1 MITGRKKKTIPSMD
15 RIVRHAGVNSSIT
28 EKNLLPNDLG
38 GVIFGCTRYTME
50 ECLSN
55 QIFGLPAFHIAYI
68 KNIKPGLPLF
78 LFNYSDRK
86 MHGIY
91 EAASDGE
98 MNINPYG
105 WSENGQEFTKYPAQV
120 RICIR
125 KQCKPLLENQYKP
138 IIIDNYYTEGHFWF
152 ELDHSQTGRL
162 IWLFESSP
170 IAVPVYPQAAPKQK
184 LASKPSKK
192 VECEDS
198 WETASDSTVT
208 KLNQHEVA
216 IEPPAKLPQYKSKWN
231 VLQDMNSASD
241 EYEEEAPSFYDSEDD
256 TRDLQTS
263 FEFGS
268 SSPTPCDD
276 ENNQNLELDYSK
288 VQEEYVE
295 ELVYGKLSQMVNER
309 EKENC
314 DSVGDEENIG
324 VSYDLTTPADFNC
337 EPELPIF
344 NSEKHEVVSTN
355 SSDARLVNNQN
366 FQPDLNNAEEE
377 NEEELVYCKLLQL
390 VNERKKENCDSVGDE
405 GNVGA
410 SYDLTSSADFNFEPE
425 VPIFN
430 SKNHE
435 VVSTNSSDAR
445 LENNHSLEPDLDKV
459 EEENEEGLVY
469 RKLLQLVNEREKKNC
484 DSVGDEENVGAS
496 YDLTSPADFNCEP
509 EAPIYNSEKH
519 EVLST
524 NATNTH
530 FVSRTSSGVRSILDE
545 LRKEVYEVKVQQL
558 QMTSQL
564 EMKLTKAEVQ
574 VQQLA
579 ECITKLESQ
588 LSQSIASVK
597 SLKTGYADTMD
608 MEEFLGN
615 NKLVFLFGGYDG
627 ASWLST
633 VDCYSPL
640 SDTKKSLG
648 PMNIARSYAAAAALC
663 GDIYVLGGG
672 DGKLW
677 FNTVESY
684 NPQRNEW
691 TPRPSL
697 AHKKGCL
704 SGVTLGNKIFAIGG
718 GDGVNCFSDVE
729 MFDPAVGKWIP
740 TQSMHQK
747 RFSSAAAELNGAIYA
762 VGGFDGENYLNSVE
776 RFDPREVVSWS
787 SIPSMNI
794 RRGCHSLVA
803 MNEKLYV
810 LGGYNGENMVSSV
823 EVFDPRKNSWIVSD
837 EMKEARGYAT
847 AAVIDESIFVISGL
861 KDVKMLT
868 ETVECYKEGQ
878 GWFVANFKG
887 AGKRCFFT
895 AISM

>member
-1 MITGRKKKTIPSMD
+1 MITGRKKKTMPLMD
-15 RIVRHAGVNSSIT
+15 RIGRHPGVNSSVT
-28 EKNLLPNDLG
+28 AKNLLTNDIG

-152 ELDHSQTGRL
+152 ELDHSQTGHL

-184 LASKPSKK
+184 LASKPSKE

-198 WETASDSTVT
+198 WETVSDSTVT
-208 KLNQHEVA
+208 NLNQHEVA
-216 IEPPAKLPQYKSKWN
+216 IKSPAKLPQYKSKWN
-231 VLQDMNSASD
+231 VLRDMNSESD
-241 EYEEEAPSFYDSEDD
+241 ENEEEALSFYDSEDD
-256 TRDLQTS
+256 TPWHVQTS
-263 FEFGS
+263 FELGS
-268 SSPTPCDD
+268 SSPTPC
-276 ENNQNLELDYSK
+276 K
-288 VQEEYVE
+288 E
-295 ELVYGKLSQMVNER
+295 ELVYGKLLQLVNEN
-309 EKENC
+309 EKADC
-314 DSVGDEENIG
+314 DSVGDEENVG
-324 VSYDLTTPADFNC
+324 WSCDLNASAVDINC
-337 EPELPIF
+337 EPEIPSF

-355 SSDARLVNNQN
+355 SSDARSENNQN
-366 FQPDLNNAEEE
+366 WEPDLDKLEEE
-377 NEEELVYCKLLQL
+377 NEE
-390 VNERKKENCDSVGDE
+390 D
-405 GNVGA
+405 
-410 SYDLTSSADFNFEPE
+410 
-425 VPIFN
+425 
-430 SKNHE
+430 
-435 VVSTNSSDAR
+435 
-445 LENNHSLEPDLDKV
+445 
-459 EEENEEGLVY
+459 LVY
-469 RKLLQLVNEREKKNC
+469 RKLLQLVNEREKANC
-484 DSVGDEENVGAS
+484 DSVGNEENVGVS
-496 YDLTSPADFNCEP
+496 YDLTSHADFNCDLVGDEGNVGATYDLTSHADFNCEP
-509 EAPIYNSEKH
+509 EAPILSFEKH
-519 EVLST
+519 EVVST
-524 NATNTH
+524 N
-530 FVSRTSSGVRSILDE
+530 FVDTRFFSPTSSGVKSILDQ
-545 LRKEVYEVKVQQL
+545 LRKEVDEVKVQEL

-564 EMKLTKAEVQ
+564 EMKLTKAEIQ
-574 VQQLA
+574 VQQLT
-579 ECITKLESQ
+579 ERITKLESQ
-588 LSQSIASVK
+588 LSLSTASVK
-597 SLKTGYADTMD
+597 SLKTCWADTMD

-627 ASWLST
+627 AAWLST

-663 GDIYVLGGG
+663 GDIYVFGGG

-677 FNTVESY
+677 LNTVESY
-684 NPQRNEW
+684 NAQRNEW

-729 MFDPAVGKWIP
+729 MFDPAVGKWMP
-740 TQSMHQK
+740 TQPMHQK
-747 RFSSAAAELNGAIYA
+747 RFSSAAVELNGAIYVA
-762 VGGFDGENYLNSVE
+762 GGFDGEDYLNSVE

-794 RRGCHSLVA
+794 RRGCHSLVT
-803 MNEKLYV
+803 MNEKLYA
-810 LGGYNGENMVSSV
+810 LGGYNGENMVSSI
-823 EVFDPRKNSWIVSD
+823 EEFDPRKNSWIVRD

-847 AAVIDESIFVISGL
+847 AAVIGESIFVLSGL
-861 KDVKMLT
+861 KNGKVLT

-878 GWFVANFKG
+878 GWSVANLKG